1 METISITV
9 TGRVADEPYRGT
21 TSTGAALTTLNL
33 EVSVPPVSAGA
44 DPGTRW
50 LRVVCFGILATR
62 VADSIQAGDRVTV
75 RASDLSTRAW
85 VSDTTGKPAA
95 RITLRAYDIAAS
107 MLTDTLTT
115 GQATRRHQFRA
126 AASGEPSSLPASEQ
140 ADAQVLA
147 GLTR

>member
-1 METISITV
+1 
-9 TGRVADEPYRGT
+9 
-21 TSTGAALTTLNL
+21 
-33 EVSVPPVSAGA
+33 
-44 DPGTRW
+44 
-50 LRVVCFGILATR
+50 VCFGILASR

-75 RASDLSTRAW
+75 RASDLSCRAW

-126 AASGEPSSLPASEQ
+126 AGGGEPSSLPAAEQ

>member
-1 METISITV
+1 MT
-9 TGRVADEPYRGT
+9 A
-21 TSTGAALTTLNL
+21 LNL
-33 EVSVPPVSAGA
+33 EVSVPPVSAGT

-50 LRVVCFGILATR
+50 LRVVCFGLLASR

-75 RASDLSTRAW
+75 RASDLSCRAW

-115 GQATRRHQFRA
+115 GGRNFRGARSGAGPLRCDSEDGRPQRNNRRECCDASHECAILVAYRGTSWCRA
-126 AASGEPSSLPASEQ
+126 EAYG
-140 ADAQVLA
+140 D
-147 GLTR
+147 